1 MLKIKYNLDSEELKK
16 QFLRTVILNKF
27 EKPKSNSKNNTIIE
41 LNKKGC
47 FKNRE
52 KISILRI
59 YKYFFESKFK
69 YTTIKSFKDLLL
81 IEPEKIPN
89 LIENIEKNVTKET
102 KEQLKNI
109 FKWEKFQPV
118 IAGFFEKNVET
129 YTCYFCNL
137 NFINDYQ
144 DENEKSKNEFTLDH
158 YFDKA
163 DYPYLALSLY
173 NLVPSCYTCNSKL
186 KKTEKINSLS
196 PTSDKFDFNEKVK
209 FKLFLSSKNR
219 NFTIQKPEDIEV
231 PLKENYSE
239 EYKKYIDV
247 FKLNDRYK
255 FHKKEAFELIEKAR
269 LYPESRLEEM
279 AKLTNQ
285 TKDQVKAN
293 IFNIP
298 KDNENL
304 HKRPL
309 SKLIKDISEELKLI

>member
-1 MLKIKYNLDSEELKK
+1 MLKVKYNLNSEKLEQKYLEILFSTKFRNGKNAKTVEEKFDELNISYKFKDLIFIKSENMRHLIKEFKNLDKKEELK
-16 QFLRTVILNKF
+16 
-27 EKPKSNSKNNTIIE
+27 E
-41 LNKKGC
+41 
-47 FKNRE
+47 
-52 KISILRI
+52 
-59 YKYFFESKFK
+59 
-69 YTTIKSFKDLLL
+69 
-81 IEPEKIPN
+81 
-89 LIENIEKNVTKET
+89 
-102 KEQLKNI
+102 I

-118 IAGFFEKNVET
+118 IAEFFEKNVET

-186 KKTEKINSLS
+186 KGTEKINSLS

-209 FKLFLSSKNR
+209 FKLFLSSENKNL
-219 NFTIQKPEDIEV
+219 TIQKPEDIEV
-231 PLKENYSE
+231 PLKENYSDD
-239 EYKKYIDV
+239 YSGKDKNKYINV
-247 FKLNDRYK
+247 FKLNERYK

-285 TKDQVKAN
+285 TKEQVKAN

-298 KDNENL
+298 KDNEDL